1 MKSVEPEPS
10 SASSLFSRLR
20 RSSLLI
26 AALILVALK
35 LWLVAAQPVV
45 AHANASFDDRL
56 YLALA
61 EQVLKGNWLGPYS
74 QFTLMKGPMY
84 PLFIAGTFLTGLPL
98 PIAQHLL
105 YLLGCTLLVL
115 ALRPCFSA
123 DWQAFIL
130 FALLWWT
137 PMSCVDIDI

>member
-1 MKSVEPEPS
+1 MKSVERAPSS

-20 RSSLLI
+20 CSSLLI
-26 AALILVALK
+26 TALVLVAAK

-61 EQVLKGNWLGPYS
+61 EQILKGNWLGPYS

-84 PLFIAGTFLTGLPL
+84 SLFVAGTFWLGFLLPL
-98 PIAQHLL
+98 AQHFIFLL
-105 YLLGCTLLVL
+105 
-115 ALRPCFSA
+115 
-123 DWQAFIL
+123 
-130 FALLWWT
+130 
-137 PMSCVDIDI
+137 SC

>member
-1 MKSVEPEPS
+1 MKPVEPAPPS

-26 AALILVALK
+26 TALILVALK
-35 LWLVAAQPVV
+35 LWLIAAQPVV

-56 YLALA
+56 FLALA
-61 EQVLKGNWLGPYS
+61 EPVLKGHWLGPYS

-84 PLFIAGTFLTGLPL
+84 SLFIAGAYLAHIPL

-105 YLLGCTLLVL
+105 YLAGCALLL
-115 ALRPCFSA
+115 MALRPCLS
-123 DWQAFIL
+123 
-130 FALLWWT
+130 
-137 PMSCVDIDI
+137 

>member
-1 MKSVEPEPS
+1 MKSVEPALPS
-10 SASSLFSRLR
+10 SVSPFSSLRRL
-20 RSSLLI
+20 SLLI

-61 EQVLKGNWLGPYS
+61 EQVIKGNWLGPYS

-84 PLFIAGTFLTGLPL
+84 CLFIAGTFLSGLPL
-98 PIAQHLL
+98 PIAQHLF
-105 YLLGCTLLVL
+105 YLFGC
-115 ALRPCFSA
+115 
-123 DWQAFIL
+123 I
-130 FALLWWT
+130 
-137 PMSCVDIDI
+137 